1 MILYKLRLYFI
12 FIFSLSSSIALAEV
26 IFNET
31 FENPIPSKNLRT
43 NKSSVNF
50 HGWST
55 GKILASYEF
64 KEGGILINNTTNN
77 RGIHSNSIQIFSKL
91 GDSYTVSTE
100 FNNLSLVIPK
110 NFINHPHSIFV
121 GFASANT
128 GLKYFNSLVD
138 IKNNTNE
145 ANSNEDC
152 IYVAWDNNVPNL
164 SQGILK
170 LYAKNAE
177 NLNKLIIRP
186 SKFWVN
192 NSNYKLEL
200 TLTLLDLDKA
210 LFEVQY
216 KVTHLNS
223 IDGDKVVTSESG
235 QFNSPQILQYG
246 VKASIYAKRALE
258 TNHFDNLDNLIVSHE
273 VKSVPNPAEI
283 KKAEEAK
290 KLATEKKAQEL
301 KAKEDAKKK
310 ADNKAKR
317 LKEEADKK
325 RAEAAKLAA
334 EKKAQELKAKEDAKK
349 KADARAKRLAENKA
363 KRLKEEAD
371 KKRAEAAKLAAEK
384 KAKENAAKTAAEEAK
399 AKRIAAQQKA
409 KEDAKKKAAEAEKT
423 NTSTMIWR
431 VETVAN
437 PQSKNFLTKDGVL
450 LTSLNFI
457 KNPSKKLKLDDILFN
472 PTSKTVNRYFRIKNL
487 SLTADN
493 FHPNSSSIL
502 NEGIYSNNKK
512 NITISLTNLH
522 IGKTYYLDLI
532 IANNRDS
539 DKTKTFSIN
548 GTSYTSINYP
558 NNDQFLILKCE
569 FVVTQVI
576 QEINLTATKDQ
587 FIQLNALQLRSKDK
601 LIKPLTRAELFKKFE
616 NYLVLLI

>member
-310 ADNKAKR
+310 AD
-317 LKEEADKK
+317 
-325 RAEAAKLAA
+325 
-334 EKKAQELKAKEDAKK
+334 
-349 KADARAKRLAENKA
+349 ARAKRLAENKA